1 MIFYRPR
8 YCSVFNSIFVIFNRV
23 RVLVDHKE
31 QQQTDLDECTDIRNK
46 LTDKAGE
53 LAEKYEDA
61 AERQRKI
68 TERFVKKV
76 KLNTF

>member
-1 MIFYRPR
+1 MFSLN
-8 YCSVFNSIFVIFNRV
+8 SVFMLFNRV

-31 QQQTDLDECTDIRNK
+31 QQQMDLDECTDIRNK
-46 LTDKAGE
+46 LTDKAGD

-68 TERFVKKV
+68 TERFVKIV
-76 KLNTF
+76 ELHTFK

>member
-1 MIFYRPR
+1 MF
-8 YCSVFNSIFVIFNRV
+8 SFDSIFVIFNRV

-53 LAEKYEDA
+53 LAEKYEDT

-68 TERFVKKV
+68 TERFVKK
-76 KLNTF
+76 LN